1 MTTKTTL
8 HPDVAI
14 GLVQIRVSNLERSL
28 TFYQNVVGLSI
39 LRQNGREVEM
49 TADGH
54 NVLLILREIEN
65 ARVLRPNSVAG
76 LYHFAI
82 LVPDRPSL
90 GLVVRNLIA
99 SEIEVGQG
107 DHLVSE
113 ALYIQDP
120 DNNGIEIYRDR
131 PKDSWKY
138 DAEGHVVMTTD
149 PVDVDGLLA
158 ASEGLLWN
166 GLPAGTVIGH
176 VHFHMGNLSK
186 AKDFYVDLLGFD
198 LVANY
203 GSAAMFISA
212 GGYHHHIGL
221 NIWAGQGAP
230 AAPVDAA
237 GIDYFTLLFPS
248 EEGRAAVVERV
259 QQAGYTVAEENG
271 APTFKDPWNIG
282 IRLILKSHTNAKKPV

>member
-1 MTTKTTL
+1 MTTTL
-8 HPDVAI
+8 HPEIEI

-28 TFYQNVVGLSI
+28 AFYQNVVGLSV
-39 LRQNGREVEM
+39 LRQSGREVEM
-49 TADGH
+49 TADGQ

-65 ARVLRPNSVAG
+65 AKVLRRNSVAG

-90 GLVVRNLIA
+90 GLVLRNLIN
-99 SEIEVGQG
+99 SGIEVGQG

-131 PKDSWKY
+131 PKDMWKH
-138 DAEGHVVMTTD
+138 DAAGHVVMATD

-158 ASEGLLWN
+158 ASEGLPWN

-176 VHFHMGNLSK
+176 VHFHVGDLGK
-186 AKDFYVDLLGFD
+186 AKKFYIDLLGFE
-198 LVANY
+198 LTAHY
-203 GSAAMFISA
+203 GDAAMFISA

-221 NIWAGQGAP
+221 NVWAGKGAP
-230 AAPVDAA
+230 AAPTDAA
-237 GIDYFTLLFPS
+237 GIDYFTLRLPN
-248 EEGRAAVVERV
+248 EEERTAVVERV
-259 QQAGYTVAEENG
+259 REAGYTVVEENG
-271 APTFKDPWNIG
+271 VPAFKDPWNIG
-282 IRLILKSHTNAKKPV
+282 IRLISK

>member
-1 MTTKTTL
+1 MTTKTIL
-8 HPDVAI
+8 QPDTQI

-28 TFYQNVVGLSI
+28 TFYQNVVGLSV
-39 LRQNGREVEM
+39 LRQTGREVEM
-49 TADGH
+49 TADGQ

-65 ARVLRPNSVAG
+65 ARVIRPNSVAG

-90 GLVVRNLIA
+90 GLVVRNLI
-99 SEIEVGQG
+99 SSGIEVGQG

-131 PKDSWKY
+131 PKSEWKY
-138 DAEGHVVMTTD
+138 DAEGHVMMSTD

-158 ASEGLLWN
+158 ASEGLSWN

-176 VHFHMGNLSK
+176 VHFHVGNLNK
-186 AKDFYVDLLGFD
+186 AKAFYVDLLGFE
-198 LVANY
+198 LTANY

-221 NIWAGQGAP
+221 NVWAGQGAP
-230 AAPVDAA
+230 AAPADTV
-237 GIDYFTLLFPS
+237 GIDYFTLILTN
-248 EEGRAAVVERV
+248 EEERNAVVERV
-259 QQAGYTVAEENG
+259 RQAGYAVTEVNG
-271 APTFKDPWNIG
+271 TPTFQDPWNIG
-282 IRLILKSHTNAKKPV
+282 IRLVLER

>member
-1 MTTKTTL
+1 MTTKTIL
-8 HPDVAI
+8 QPDTQI

-28 TFYQNVVGLSI
+28 TFYQNVVGLSV
-39 LRQNGREVEM
+39 LRQTGRKVEM
-49 TADGH
+49 TADGQ

-65 ARVLRPNSVAG
+65 ARVIRPNSVAG

-90 GLVVRNLIA
+90 GLVVRNLI
-99 SEIEVGQG
+99 SSGIEVGQG

-131 PKDSWKY
+131 PKSEWKY
-138 DAEGHVVMTTD
+138 DAEGHVMMSTD

-158 ASEGLLWN
+158 ASEGLSWN

-176 VHFHMGNLSK
+176 VHFHVGNLNK
-186 AKDFYVDLLGFD
+186 AKAFYVDLLGFE
-198 LVANY
+198 LTANY

-221 NIWAGQGAP
+221 NVWAGQGAP
-230 AAPVDAA
+230 AAPADTV
-237 GIDYFTLLFPS
+237 GIDYFTLILAN
-248 EEGRAAVVERV
+248 EEERNAVVERV
-259 QQAGYTVAEENG
+259 RQAGYAVTEENG
-271 APTFKDPWNIG
+271 NPTFQDPWNIG
-282 IRLILKSHTNAKKPV
+282 IRLVLER